1 MFCFDNTF
9 STISEK
15 VIFFELILD
24 NMGEDGQDEE
34 DWKKYVTGTDL
45 LDMKLEDILVS
56 IWFFILFNVSIW
68 KKTLSLSH
76 SALVCCVILECI
88 PVPYIAFTNTGSPAP
103 WISCLHTETWKIFSE

>member
-1 MFCFDNTF
+1 METEDGDYMFCFDNTF

-24 NMGEDGQDEE
+24 NMGEDGQDQE

-56 IWFFILFNVSIW
+56 IWSLILFSVRTFGKKCNVF
-68 KKTLSLSH
+68 L
-76 SALVCCVILECI
+76 AIL
-88 PVPYIAFTNTGSPAP
+88 PWSGASP
-103 WISCLHTETWKIFSE
+103 